1 MNKKNFLVFFLILLS
16 IPFVNA
22 QNFGSIVVSNVI
34 SFTINACESYGSFL
48 RYIVGAECS
57 ISIAFLILLVLWIFI
72 VMVFFD
78 IIATYSPFSRGTSF
92 IISLGLYVIIANF
105 GFVGAIVEWIS
116 DFIAGG
122 GALKLIAFLLAVLI
136 IYILIKTITEAEKKR
151 RRKEEVKES
160 EERVMKISKV
170 FGEGEK

>member
-1 MNKKNFLVFFLILLS
+1 
-16 IPFVNA
+16 
-22 QNFGSIVVSNVI
+22 
-34 SFTINACESYGSFL
+34 
-48 RYIVGAECS
+48 
-57 ISIAFLILLVLWIFI
+57 
-72 VMVFFD
+72 MVFFD

-92 IISLGLYVIIANF
+92 IISLGLSVIIANF